1 MAASGL
7 TRHGDNEAGARKRQI
22 YFPFVSVSSNTRA
35 GTSLS
40 ASAAS
45 GHRTGTAGA
54 QRGEAA
60 LRSYKKLT
68 QEASQTRARPR
79 AQRPRTGRGAT
90 ACGAVR
96 EEKKPNTPGISLRYS
111 RRLAGQ
117 GPFSTPLRPS
127 SRCLRLSPRHGKDP
141 NPPLS
146 PGRRGHGMTPRC
158 PVGSRTPQSAARL
171 PAVSAPHAPGPAA
184 TAFPRSGPA
193 RPISG
198 RGGRARTQL
207 TGRASQSQRGK
218 RARHA
223 SAL

>member
-7 TRHGDNEAGARKRQI
+7 TRYGDNNEAGARKRQI
-22 YFPFVSVSSNTRA
+22 YFPFVSESSSTRA

-60 LRSYKKLT
+60 LRSYKKPT

-117 GPFSTPLRPS
+117 GPFSNTAPS
-127 SRCLRLSPRHGKDP
+127 LITLPPPFPTARQGPEPTAIPRQTRPRHDS
-141 NPPLS
+141 PLS
-146 PGRRGHGMTPRC
+146 RREPNATERCPAAGGVSASCARPRGHSFPSLWPR
-158 PVGSRTPQSAARL
+158 PANQRARRAGTDTIDRPRQPIAAR
-171 PAVSAPHAPGPAA
+171 
-184 TAFPRSGPA
+184 
-193 RPISG
+193 
-198 RGGRARTQL
+198 
-207 TGRASQSQRGK
+207 
-218 RARHA
+218 
-223 SAL
+223 